1 MIYDHKKNNVAGI
14 NIAYIGGGSRAWANV
29 LMIDLAREKQLSGTV
44 KLYDID
50 YEAACENAAVG
61 NRTSARDDV
70 PGKWKYETTQSLPDA
85 LKGADFVVISILPGT
100 FEEMRSDVHEPEKYG
115 IYQPVGDTT
124 GPGGII
130 RALRT
135 IPLYIEFAENIKKY
149 CPDAWVINYT
159 NPMALCVRT
168 LYEVFP
174 KIKAFGCCHEV
185 FSTQLDVA
193 NMVDKHLGVQGAK
206 KHDIKVNVLGIN
218 HFTWLDKIS
227 YKGFD
232 LMPLYDK
239 IANEYSVE
247 GYVRENNA
255 HRKNSVF
262 RCSNAVK
269 FDLYRRFGVA
279 AAAGDRHLV
288 EFMPSSRYLKDLQ
301 TIERWGFALTPVDW
315 RIEDRKEVNKKRKRR
330 IDGLDELELHDTGE
344 EGVLQLKAILGLG
357 DYVTNVNMPNV
368 NQLCGITPGAVVET
382 NAYISKDSVQ
392 PICSG
397 RLPWDVHNMVSRH
410 SGNQEAVLEA
420 AMTGNKTLAFN
431 AFINDPLVD
440 WIDIGDAKKLFDVMI
455 ENTKAYLPNQWGW

>member
-1 MIYDHKKNNVAGI
+1 
-14 NIAYIGGGSRAWANV
+14 
-29 LMIDLAREKQLSGTV
+29 
-44 KLYDID
+44 
-50 YEAACENAAVG
+50 
-61 NRTSARDDV
+61 
-70 PGKWKYETTQSLPDA
+70 
-85 LKGADFVVISILPGT
+85 
-100 FEEMRSDVHEPEKYG
+100 
-115 IYQPVGDTT
+115 
-124 GPGGII
+124 
-130 RALRT
+130 
-135 IPLYIEFAENIKKY
+135 
-149 CPDAWVINYT
+149 
-159 NPMALCVRT
+159 
-168 LYEVFP
+168 
-174 KIKAFGCCHEV
+174 
-185 FSTQLDVA
+185 
-193 NMVDKHLGVQGAK
+193 MVDKHLGVQGAK

-232 LMPLYDK
+232 LMPLYEK
-239 IANEYSVE
+239 IANEHSVE

-279 AAAGDRHLV
+279 AAAGDRHLA

-344 EGVLQLKAILGLG
+344 EGVLQFKAILGLG

-397 RLPWDVHNMVSRH
+397 SLPWDVHNMVSRH

-440 WIDIGDAKKLFDVMI
+440 WIDIGDAKNLFDVMI
-455 ENTKAYLPNQWGW
+455 ENTKAYLPDQWGW